1 MRIVPLSI
9 VLLLGAGLPIGCHKG
24 ADKAKVE
31 ELRQSLDALQ
41 KQSTD
46 LKTRFMALRKQ
57 FETVPT
63 DLPGFMELRG
73 KFYAIEEGRGI
84 TDTKVMLLSGR
95 LDAASSS
102 GNRDEVQQIS
112 KEIAQTYDELH
123 QLDELYVKLLHQV
136 MSFQRQAAQ
145 QKQAED
151 EAAAAQASNAAPPAT
166 KTKRSKSKP

>member
-1 MRIVPLSI
+1 MRTVLLSI
-9 VLLLGAGLPIGCHKG
+9 ALLVGAGFPVGCHRG
-24 ADKAKVE
+24 VDKAKVE
-31 ELRQSLDALQ
+31 ELRQSLAALQ
-41 KQSTD
+41 KQSAD
-46 LKTRFMALRKQ
+46 LKTRFMELRKQ

-95 LDAASSS
+95 LDTAAGS
-102 GNRDEVQQIS
+102 GNRDEVQQIA
-112 KEIAQTYDELH
+112 KEIAQTYDELR

-166 KTKRSKSKP
+166 KTKRSKPKP